1 MELKHYLRAIR
12 RHWWVVVGV
21 ALVTVP
27 ALLFLTPHETSYE
40 TSGSYVVRP
49 RSVLPEETVR
59 ATEALNRSVEINAT
73 YARIVRSDAV
83 KERADDEMADRGIPT
98 DGLAIESEVVVG
110 TNILEIGA
118 TGSDPDAVAAYAEAV
133 GRSAIE
139 YLDEVGEVY
148 LLRQLDPPGDPDPV
162 ASNQSLT
169 VIVGVVFGLLAG
181 AVLAFVLEYLRESAA
196 VESQPILDRLTG
208 LYSDEYFASRL
219 SQELSRCGV
228 PPELPSRPRSA
239 ATNGFHG
246 PVVTVGNLFLT
257 SSDGSPLR
265 PLNRRD
271 AGQALLARLRQH
283 DVLAYLGDDTFAV
296 LLPDL
301 TAKEAD
307 EILDAWRDSL
317 VARDGVAT
325 GALRVSA
332 VTCECNAEGLSGA
345 EEIVRRAWA
354 R

>member
-1 MELKHYLRAIR
+1 VELKHYLRAIR

-21 ALVTVP
+21 VLVTVP
-27 ALLFLTPHETSYE
+27 ALLYLTPQQTSYE

-49 RSVLPEETVR
+49 RSVLPGETVR
-59 ATEALNRSVEINAT
+59 ATEALNRGVEINAT

-83 KERADDEMADRGIPT
+83 KERAQDELAARGIST
-98 DGLAIESEVVVG
+98 EGLSIKSEVVVG

-118 TGSDPDAVAAYAEAV
+118 AGSDPDAVAAYAEAV
-133 GRSAIE
+133 GRSAVD
-139 YLDEVGEVY
+139 YLDEAGEVY

-169 VIVGVVFGLLAG
+169 VVVGVVFGLLAG
-181 AVLAFVLEYLRESAA
+181 AVLAFVLEYLRESAV

-208 LYSDEYFASRL
+208 LYSDEYFVSRL
-219 SQELSRCGV
+219 GQELSRCGV
-228 PPELPSRPRSA
+228 PPELPSRAVPTRA
-239 ATNGFHG
+239 CERHG
-246 PVVTVGNLFLT
+246 PVVTVGNLTLS

-265 PLNRRD
+265 PLSRRD

-301 TAKEAD
+301 SAAEAD
-307 EILDAWRDSL
+307 EILDSWQDHL
-317 VARDGVAT
+317 VARDGVASSSV
-325 GALRVSA
+325 RVS
-332 VTCECNAEGLSGA
+332 TEICECSAEGLAGA